1 MPVIKP
7 KIILRDY
14 QEEAVDKGL
23 WSAKNFDNN
32 SLLVLPTAAGKS
44 LVVSGIAERLK
55 KEILILQPS
64 REILAQNMAKLANYV
79 PEDEIGVY
87 SASFKRKDVKKYNF
101 ATIQSIYKTPE
112 LFDHIGLV
120 VVDECDLVNP
130 RNSKGMFTSF
140 LNGIGNPT
148 TIGLTATPFRNV
160 TGYANV
166 NGVLTAGTCLKLI
179 NRMNPRVWNRIS
191 YNISSGELLKRGYL
205 APLKYYSRTV
215 VDQSQIPLNK
225 SRSDFDLDAY
235 DKLILPHEEAI
246 IASINGAR
254 KHRKAVLVFC
264 ASVAQARRFAETLTK
279 SEIVTG
285 TTPNKE
291 RDAILKR
298 FQKGEIQVLFNVS
311 CLTVGYDYPALDT
324 IYLLRPTRSLR
335 LYMQMLGRGVRI
347 AEGKT
352 ECIVIDYSG
361 TFNSM
366 GRIEDIKLVKEKL
379 WELYASGQR
388 VHGKEIFSW
397 SVKR

>member
-1 MPVIKP
+1 MPAIKP
-7 KIILRDY
+7 KIVLRPY
-14 QEEAVDKGL
+14 QEEAVEKGV

-44 LVVSGIAERLK
+44 LVVSGIAKKLQ

-64 REILAQNMAKLANYV
+64 REILAQNMAKLALYI
-79 PEDEIGVY
+79 PEDEIGAY
-87 SASFKRKDVKKYNF
+87 SASFKRKDIKTYNF
-101 ATIQSIYKTPE
+101 ATIQSIYKKPE

-120 VVDECDLVNP
+120 IVDECDLVNP
-130 RNSKGMFTSF
+130 RNLKGMFTSF
-140 LNGIGNPT
+140 LKGIGNPT

-160 TGYANV
+160 TGYAHI
-166 NGVLTAGTCLKLI
+166 NGTLTAGTALKLI

-191 YNISSGELLKRGYL
+191 YNISSGELLKQGYL
-205 APLKYYSRTV
+205 APLKYYSRTAV
-215 VDQSQIPLNK
+215 PQIQIPLNK

-246 IASINGAR
+246 LESINGAR

-264 ASVAQARRFAETLTK
+264 SSVAQAERFAKTLTK

-285 TTPNKE
+285 KTPTKE

-298 FQKGEIQVLFNVS
+298 FQSGELQVLFNVS

-347 AEGKT
+347 AEGKN

-361 TFNSM
+361 TYDSM
-366 GRIEDIKLVKEKL
+366 GKIEDIKLIKEKL
-379 WELYASGQR
+379 WELYAGGQK

-397 SVKR
+397 SVK